1 MSTLPLPRNSAGGGH
16 QQQPLPLYRSTLQ
29 QRQPENE
36 IAIADAQMLRAVSNG
51 DIGKSPIM

>member
-1 MSTLPLPRNSAGGGH
+1 VSTLPLPRNNAGGGH

-36 IAIADAQMLRAVSNG
+36 IADAQMLRAVSNG